1 MFLFLKKRQIKKFN
15 KREENMKSDKQQFI
29 LHITINLSLILLF
42 VGITISQINKQ
53 NLSLYVGFVSG
64 GVGVALLNI
73 IRNIKIYKDEKYKS
87 KTQIE
92 ANDERNIL
100 INTKATSITFTI
112 LFILIDIAAI
122 VAFILQKMDYL
133 YIFAGIILL
142 SAIIFLITKTIL
154 NKLN

>member
-1 MFLFLKKRQIKKFN
+1 MFLFLKKRQIKKIN

-53 NLSLYVGFVSG
+53 NLSLYVGFVTG

-87 KTQIE
+87 KMQIE
-92 ANDERNIL
+92 ASDERNIL

-122 VAFILQKMDYL
+122 VAFILKKMDYL
-133 YIFAGIILL
+133 YIFAGIMLL
-142 SAIIFLITKTIL
+142 SAIIFLITKVIL

>member
-1 MFLFLKKRQIKKFN
+1 M
-15 KREENMKSDKQQFI
+15 
-29 LHITINLSLILLF
+29 
-42 VGITISQINKQ
+42 
-53 NLSLYVGFVSG
+53 
-64 GVGVALLNI
+64 
-73 IRNIKIYKDEKYKS
+73 
-87 KTQIE
+87 E

-122 VAFILQKMDYL
+122 VAFILQKIDYL

-142 SAIIFLITKTIL
+142 SAIIFLITKIIL

>member
-1 MFLFLKKRQIKKFN
+1 
-15 KREENMKSDKQQFI
+15 MKSDKQQFI

-42 VGITISQINKQ
+42 VGITISQMNKQ

-100 INTKATSITFTI
+100 INTKATSITFI
-112 LFILIDIAAI
+112 FILIDIAAI